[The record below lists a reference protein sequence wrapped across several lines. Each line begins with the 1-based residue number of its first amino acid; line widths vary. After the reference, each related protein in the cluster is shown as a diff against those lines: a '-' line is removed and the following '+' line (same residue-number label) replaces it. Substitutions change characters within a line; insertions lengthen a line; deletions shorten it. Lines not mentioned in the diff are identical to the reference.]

1 VPVTRRIGPLTLD
14 TLDGLPTDCRSC
26 VAWELDPVRAARAAA
41 AGEAAAEKE
50 AWVSAVLLEWGSCG
64 RIAYVDDQPVGHA
77 LYAPPALLPRSAAF
91 PTGPPAA
98 DAALLASVEVRPGH
112 GGLGL
117 GRMLVQAVVKDLAT
131 RGIRGLEAFGR
142 VGSDGDG
149 GGVGALSCLV
159 PAGFLLAV
167 GFKTVRPHPRT
178 PRLRLDLRSTVSWR
192 ADVEGAIEKLL
203 GSIQPAP
210 VGVRRI
216 GPEPGA

>member
-1 VPVTRRIGPLTLD
+1 MPVARRIGPLTLD
-14 TLDGLPTDCRSC
+14 TLGDLAAPCRSC
-26 VAWELDPVRAARAAA
+26 VSWELDPVRAARVTE

-50 AWVSAVLLEWGSCG
+50 GWLSAALLEWGSCG
-64 RIAYVDDQPVGHA
+64 RVAYVDDEPAGHA

-98 DAALLASVEVRPGH
+98 DAVLLATVTVRPGRT
-112 GGLGL
+112 GLGL
-117 GRMLVQAVVKDLAT
+117 GRMLVQAVVKDLAG
-131 RGIRGLEAFGR
+131 RGIRGLEAFGHT
-142 VGSDGDG
+142 G
-149 GGVGALSCLV
+149 GGAQPCLV

-192 ADVEGAIEKLL
+192 ADVEGALERLL
-203 GSIQPAP
+203 GSIQPMP
-210 VGVRRI
+210 VGARRV